1 MTTRQLG
8 GHVITNFK
16 FKWIDAAGDEEGF
29 LRKKGSFD
37 GQTLKLDDAELPAE
51 AIISLET
58 HGNRLTLSIHT
69 GESEPTVC
77 AFAVSGV
84 ASKRL
89 KGIIDVAR
97 SASWAKLEREELEQ
111 KGEGHLY
118 REATCQHCTAVI
130 TLSRMEDT
138 PQLYCSFCDT
148 LTTVKNP
155 SSAPLGGKSLR
166 ICDECGMFSK
176 PAKFTIFY
184 FYFLLVIYGF
194 RQSTNWSCPGCMRG
208 LLPYHQMPSTAHRSI
223 RIIGVK
229 Q

>member
-58 HGNRLTLSIHT
+58 HGNRLSLSIHT
-69 GESEPTVC
+69 GVSEPTVC

-97 SASWAKLEREELEQ
+97 SASWAKLE
-111 KGEGHLY
+111 

-155 SSAPLGGKSLR
+155 
-166 ICDECGMFSK
+166 
-176 PAKFTIFY
+176 
-184 FYFLLVIYGF
+184 
-194 RQSTNWSCPGCMRG
+194 
-208 LLPYHQMPSTAHRSI
+208 
-223 RIIGVK
+223 
-229 Q
+229 